1 MTRHFGRSARTL
13 DRNTAQL
20 GQPLGRSEAGD
31 RFFAEWAAL
40 QEAYALTPEGLER
53 AALAFQL
60 MLYEDHF
67 HRMAY

>member
-1 MTRHFGRSARTL
+1 MTRRMGRSPATL
-13 DRNTAQL
+13 DRNAAQL

-31 RFFAEWAAL
+31 KFFSEWAAL

-67 HRMAY
+67 HRVAY